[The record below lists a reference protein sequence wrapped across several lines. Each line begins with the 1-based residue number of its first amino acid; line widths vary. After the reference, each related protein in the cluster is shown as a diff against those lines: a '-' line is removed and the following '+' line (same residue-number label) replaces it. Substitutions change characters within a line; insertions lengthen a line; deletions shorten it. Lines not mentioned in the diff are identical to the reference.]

1 MDHLSDESKIWIYQA
16 ERPLSDGEIKSI
28 SPMFESFCSNWTAH
42 NSQLKAS
49 FEFVH
54 NRFIILAVDE
64 SMNTASGCSIDKS
77 VALLKSISEMLGI
90 SLFERMQMVYLDKGE
105 INSIHYNDVQEA
117 FEKGIINAQTLFY
130 NNSVQNLGE
139 YRNGFLCPL
148 KNHWLF
154 SKISQ

>member
-1 MDHLSDESKIWIYQA
+1 MNHLSDESKIWIYQA

-49 FEFVH
+49 FEFVQ

-64 SMNTASGCSIDKS
+64 SLNTASGCSIDKS
-77 VALLKSISEMLGI
+77 VALLKSISEILGI
-90 SLFERMQMVYLDKGE
+90 SLFERMQMIYLDNGE
-105 INSIHYNDVQEA
+105 INDIHYNDVQEA

-130 NNSVQNLGE
+130 NNSVQNLDE